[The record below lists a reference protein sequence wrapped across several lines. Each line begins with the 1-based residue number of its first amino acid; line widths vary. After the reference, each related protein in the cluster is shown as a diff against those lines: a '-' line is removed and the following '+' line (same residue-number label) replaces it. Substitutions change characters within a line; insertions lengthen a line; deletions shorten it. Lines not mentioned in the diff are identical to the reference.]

1 MPGYARVFE
10 KHSRY
15 ASIHIK
21 DPAKNEVEL
30 FVPLTESDPRVD
42 NSRQVSTTPYWSL
55 LKHFAVR
62 LCVAVTLGLL
72 LLAAVEFYAYLR
84 YHPNINALE
93 LAAKLEISQ
102 NESPA
107 EREYW
112 TEFKKANKVTYHPW
126 VLWRR
131 QSFQG
136 EMISIDQDG
145 VRRTLHTRCDGKTF
159 TI

>member
-10 KHSRY
+10 KHSRC

-21 DPAKNEVEL
+21 DPAKSEVEL

-42 NSRQVSTTPYWSL
+42 NNRQVSTTPYWSL

-84 YHPNINALE
+84 YHPNLNALE
-93 LAAKLEISQ
+93 LAAKLEIAQ

-112 TEFKKANKVTYHPW
+112 TEFKKANKVTYHP
-126 VLWRR
+126 
-131 QSFQG
+131 
-136 EMISIDQDG
+136 
-145 VRRTLHTRCDGKTF
+145 
-159 TI
+159 